1 MDEPRSWEAL
11 PGLSD
16 FSGEGIYRARVTL
29 DDVPG
34 RAWLNL
40 TRLSCACAVF
50 VNGEHAGDI
59 WTHPLRCRVDGL
71 LRPGENEIELRAAST
86 LINEMRAGDPDGWK
100 HHDAVLE
107 GWPYYGRVI
116 DNQLRARMNT
126 HREHDEQTRPLE
138 SGIWGEVTLESGASP
153 A

>member
-1 MDEPRSWEAL
+1 M
-11 PGLSD
+11 
-16 FSGEGIYRARVTL
+16 
-29 DDVPG
+29 
-34 RAWLNL
+34 
-40 TRLSCACAVF
+40 
-50 VNGEHAGDI
+50 
-59 WTHPLRCRVDGL
+59 DGL

-100 HHDAVLE
+100 HHGAVLE